1 MQIICSLICIF
12 KKVFMNP
19 FARIICKIVAFC
31 GDLVGLAL
39 PYSFCKKVNYLGREF
54 VSRWVCAS
62 FGFDRSNHFGRNVA
76 INGPQC
82 ITLGLNN
89 QFFDHVMLGTW
100 PSRNQNGT
108 PQLIIGNGCRFAD
121 YCHITCL
128 NHISIGNGVLA
139 GRFVLISDNSH
150 GKTTEEEL
158 DEKPAKRRLYSK
170 GPVIIGDNVWIG
182 NNVSILANVEIGE
195 GAIIGANS
203 VVTRNIP
210 PYTIAAGVPAQVIR
224 KLKDIE

>member
-1 MQIICSLICIF
+1 
-12 KKVFMNP
+12 MNP
-19 FARIICKIVAFC
+19 FARIIYKIVGYC
-31 GDLVGLAL
+31 GDLAGKVL
-39 PYSFCKKVNYLGREF
+39 PYGFCKKVNYLVREF
-54 VSRWVCAS
+54 VSRWICAS
-62 FGFDRSNHFGRNVA
+62 FGLDRSNHFGRNVA
-76 INGPQC
+76 INGSQC
-82 ITLGLNN
+82 IMLGQNN
-89 QFFDHVMLGTW
+89 QFLDHVMLCTW
-100 PSRNQNGT
+100 PSENEDGT
-108 PQLIIGNGCRFAD
+108 PQLIIGNDCSFGN

-128 NHISIGNGVLA
+128 NHISIGNGVLT
-139 GRFVLISDNSH
+139 GMFVLISDNSH
-150 GKTTEEEL
+150 GKTTEDEL

-210 PYTIAAGVPAQVIR
+210 PYTIAAGVPAQVIK